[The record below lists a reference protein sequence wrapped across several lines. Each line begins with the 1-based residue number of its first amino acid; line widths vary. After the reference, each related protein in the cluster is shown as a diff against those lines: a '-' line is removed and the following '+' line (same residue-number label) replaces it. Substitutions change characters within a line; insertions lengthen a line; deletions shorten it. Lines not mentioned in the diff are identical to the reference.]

1 MTTVELYYNDDNK
14 IIKVLVSGHAGFK
27 ESDDIVCASISAITQ
42 TALLGLIKVVGLDI
56 DYEVEDGYLSFE
68 IPQNLDLT
76 DQTKVDAIVQTMK
89 EGLLDVES
97 GYKKFVKLE
106 EIYNVY

>member
-1 MTTVELYYNDDNK
+1 MTNIELYYNDDNK
-14 IIKVLVSGHAGFK
+14 IGKVLVSGHAGFK
-27 ESDDIVCASISAITQ
+27 DSDDIVCASISAITQ
-42 TALLGLIKVVGLDI
+42 TALLGLIKVACIDV
-56 DYEVEDGYLSFE
+56 DYEVEDGYLCFS
-68 IPQNLDLT
+68 IPNNLSED

-89 EGLLDVES
+89 EGLLDIQS

>member
-1 MTTVELYYNDDNK
+1 MTNIELYYNENNN
-14 IIKVLVSGHAGFK
+14 ISKVLVSGHAGFK
-27 ESDDIVCASISAITQ
+27 DSDDIVCASISAITQ

-56 DYEVEDGYLSFE
+56 NYEVEDGYLSFQV
-68 IPQNLDLT
+68 PNNLEAE
-76 DQTKVDAIVQTMK
+76 DQIKVEAIVQTMK
-89 EGLLDVES
+89 EGLLDIQS